1 MQAFQNL
8 HPGIKGNN
16 PFLGVM
22 HTDIIIIHFSTR
34 PDIARLMK
42 RLSFALLTIAV
53 SAHVTYASEVPR
65 DTVKLHE
72 VIVTAP
78 LKTNPDLTPL
88 NVSNI
93 SAGEI
98 EKSSESS
105 LLPVLV
111 SKVPGLFVTERGFA
125 GYGVSGGS
133 AGTVNIRG
141 VGQGNKVLF
150 MIDGQ
155 PQWAGV
161 FGHSLADTYV
171 ANGVERVEVV
181 KGPSSLLYGSN
192 AMGGSINIITQ
203 TQHNDGLTGRARAM
217 FGSFSTQKF
226 ALSSGYKRGRFSA
239 TLSGQLDRSNGN
251 RAGSAFWLANEFMQL
266 KYAASRHWSVA
277 GMLEMTQSHADNPG
291 TTQSP
296 LENMW
301 TDIFRGSGGIYVK
314 NQYQAAD
321 GGMQGYISWGRHNVD
336 DGNAPGTAPKDYLFH
351 STDYVMGVTLY
362 ESLYLWEANILSAG
376 IDFQHWGG
384 HIWNTGKADV
394 SVRSAESKHHV
405 NEVAGYVMM
414 QQGLIDDVLNLN
426 AGVRLQHGSTY
437 GNVWVPQAGFIIR
450 PSGTSQIKGSFSK
463 GFRSPNIRELY
474 LYPPANPDLK
484 PEYMLNYELSYRQH
498 LLDNRLM
505 LGAALYYIDGK
516 NMIQTMPVDGRP
528 RNVNTGKFHN
538 KGFEIE
544 AGYAILSNLTA
555 NASWSYLH
563 TDGDNLFSPKN
574 KLNAEITYT
583 PGDIS
588 FTLEEMSIWRMYNG
602 GYKENYSLLNLR
614 AAYTLGSSVPVT
626 LSVKIDNITNKHYE
640 IIYGCPM
647 PGTTL
652 MGGVEFKF

>member
-1 MQAFQNL
+1 M
-8 HPGIKGNN
+8 K
-16 PFLGVM
+16 
-22 HTDIIIIHFSTR
+22 
-34 PDIARLMK
+34 K
-42 RLSFALLTIAV
+42 RLFIYLPLALTAAWA
-53 SAHVTYASEVPR
+53 SAAEAPR
-65 DTVKLHE
+65 DTVRLHE
-72 VIVTAP
+72 LVVTAP
-78 LKTNPDLTPL
+78 LKAEAELTPL
-88 NVSNI
+88 NVTQV
-93 SAGEI
+93 SAEEI

-192 AMGGSINIITQ
+192 AMGGSVNIVTK
-203 TQHNDGLTGRARAM
+203 TQHQDGLTGRARAM
-217 FGSFSTQKF
+217 FGSFTTQKF
-226 ALSSGYKRGRFSA
+226 ALSTGYKKDRFSA
-239 TLSGQLDRSNGN
+239 TVSGQLDRSNGN
-251 RAGSAFWLANEFMQL
+251 RARSEFWLANEFAQL
-266 KYAASRHWSVA
+266 KYALSDYWSVA
-277 GMLEMTQSHADNPG
+277 GMLDMTQSHANNPG
-291 TTQSP
+291 TLQDP

-301 TDIFRGSGGIYVK
+301 TDIFRGTGGLYVK
-314 NQYQAAD
+314 NRYAKAD
-321 GGMQGYISWGRHNVD
+321 GGIQGYINWGRNIVD
-336 DGNAPGTAPKDYLFH
+336 DGNTPGTTPQDYLFH
-351 STDYVMGVTLY
+351 STDYVMGFTAY
-362 ESLYLWEANILSAG
+362 ESMYLWDANVLSAG

-384 HIWNTGKADV
+384 HVWNTNKEDA
-394 SVRSAESKHHV
+394 SIRTSEAKHHV

-414 QQGLIDDVLNLN
+414 QQGFFSELLNIN

-437 GNVWVPQAGFIIR
+437 GNVWVPQAGFILSPRDNIK
-450 PSGTSQIKGSFSK
+450 IKGSFSK

-484 PEYMLNYELSYRQH
+484 PEYMLNYELSYRQW
-498 LLDNRLM
+498 LLDRRLM
-505 LGAALYYIDGK
+505 LGAAIFYIDGR
-516 NMIQTMPVDGRP
+516 NMIQTIRVEGRP

-544 AGYAILSNLTA
+544 AGYAILRNLSA

-563 TDGDNLFSPKN
+563 TDGDNLYSPKN
-574 KLNAEITYT
+574 KLNAEVTWS
-583 PGDIS
+583 PGDFS
-588 FTLEEMSIWRMYNG
+588 FTLEEMSIWSMYNG
-602 GYKENYSLLNLR
+602 GFSESYSLLNLR
-614 AAYTLGSSVPVT
+614 AAYTLGTSVPVT
-626 LSVKIDNITNKHYE
+626 LTVKADNITNKHYQ

-647 PGTTL
+647 PGTTI
-652 MGGVEFKF
+652 MGGVEIKF